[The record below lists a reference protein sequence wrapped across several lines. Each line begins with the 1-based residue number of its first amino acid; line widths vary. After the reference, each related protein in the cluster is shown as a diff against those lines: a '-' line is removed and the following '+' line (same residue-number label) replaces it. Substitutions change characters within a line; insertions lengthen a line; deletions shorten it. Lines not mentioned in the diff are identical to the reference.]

1 MRIIACIRP
10 RIGAVRPISL
20 SLYLNLYLVLDV
32 CEESDERE
40 WGKWREKGWNTIV
53 LCCVFFFYVSLAPV
67 FIVFVVVVEVR
78 MNAGGAGFERVVLK
92 TVAVSCIPSFGL
104 KVLFMRDL
112 TTSRPFSYACHPL
125 ALVLAIRY

>member
-1 MRIIACIRP
+1 MREN
-10 RIGAVRPISL
+10 G
-20 SLYLNLYLVLDV
+20 
-32 CEESDERE
+32 ESGGRKDGTR
-40 WGKWREKGWNTIV
+40 
-53 LCCVFFFYVSLAPV
+53 LCCVVFFFYVSLAPV

-78 MNAGGAGFERVVLK
+78 MNAGGAGLERVVLK